1 MLNWISALGRVD
13 ITYATR
19 KLARYNAAPR
29 VVHWEAAKHIFGY
42 LKKHPKLAL
51 PVDPT
56 FLKSEPGVPIEVKN
70 YDAELRLFKSLR
82 GPICGKVD
90 IPVRADH
97 SSNFSKNA
105 QACCTC

>member
-29 VVHWEAAKHIFGY
+29 VVHWEGVKHVFGY

-56 FLKSEPGVPIEVKN
+56 PLKSEPGAPIEVKN
-70 YDAELRLFKSLR
+70 YDAELTLFKSLYPNSTEDR
-82 GPICGKVD
+82 DP
-90 IPVRADH
+90 
-97 SSNFSKNA
+97 NA
-105 QACCTC
+105 ITQ